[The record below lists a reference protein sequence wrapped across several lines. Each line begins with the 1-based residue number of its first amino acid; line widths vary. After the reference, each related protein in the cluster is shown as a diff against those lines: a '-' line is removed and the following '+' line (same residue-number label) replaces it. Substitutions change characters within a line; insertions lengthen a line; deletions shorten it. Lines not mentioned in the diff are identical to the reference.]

1 MSFTEEKRDIIKV
14 YILEKILGQ
23 QKDFVKRTA
32 EAFQIS
38 LNTVYRYIRE
48 LENEKLIEKVEPK
61 TYRLVEKYEMISLKR
76 SLNELIEEDAVYD
89 KYIAKFIKELPDNVQ
104 RIWQY
109 SFMEI
114 CYAFKKRAVAIFG
127 DLSGKTW
134 VSENDKRWD
143 TICPDRKTRRVSA

>member
-1 MSFTEEKRDIIKV
+1 MNAKEEMSKKES
-14 YILEKILGQ
+14 
-23 QKDFVKRTA
+23 
-32 EAFQIS
+32 AF
-38 LNTVYRYIRE
+38 YRF
-48 LENEKLIEKVEPK
+48 KGKHP
-61 TYRLVEKYEMISLKR
+61 
-76 SLNELIEEDAVYD
+76 
-89 KYIAKFIKELPDNVQ
+89 
-104 RIWQY
+104 QY